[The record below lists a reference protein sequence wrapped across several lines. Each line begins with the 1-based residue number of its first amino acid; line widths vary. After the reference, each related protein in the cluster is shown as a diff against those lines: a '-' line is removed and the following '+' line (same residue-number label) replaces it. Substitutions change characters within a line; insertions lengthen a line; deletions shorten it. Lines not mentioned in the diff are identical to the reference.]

1 MVITDKVNGSVW
13 ADDFIKL
20 NEHDRLT
27 IKAVFGKENIRERIQ
42 SNGDMVNAHQ
52 MLYNAL
58 HYFRVNGHVQK
69 CKRCGGSGEYIY
81 VSIYGKD
88 CFDCGGSGEKTKQP
102 TKRELETMIRKNPNG
117 LGVSLDYQP
126 L

>member
-1 MVITDKVNGSVW
+1 MVITDKVKGSVW

-20 NEHDRLT
+20 NERDRLT

-42 SNGDMVNAHQ
+42 SNGDITNAHQ

-58 HYFRVNGHVQK
+58 HYLRVNGHVQT

-81 VSIYGKD
+81 VSAYGKH
-88 CFDCGGSGEKTKQP
+88 CFD
-102 TKRELETMIRKNPNG
+102 
-117 LGVSLDYQP
+117 
-126 L
+126 